1 MSLDRAEINRRHYEK
16 KKAKR
21 QEMGSMTYHEHI
33 VNHVDNLRIESNA
46 RRVEIEKLRDPDD
59 KEKTISDFIRNQK
72 YRDSRW

>member
-1 MSLDRAEINRRHYEK
+1 
-16 KKAKR
+16 
-21 QEMGSMTYHEHI
+21 MTYHEHI
-33 VNHVDNLRIESNA
+33 VNHVNNLRIESNA